1 MRQVTGEE
9 HTGFHLNLTEYARV
23 LWRKK
28 HMLVVPLFCC
38 ALVAYVGAKFL
49 APVYESSV
57 VLRIEN
63 ERVLNQ
69 QVAQIIQTQTQARRR
84 LRDAEMLTRL
94 RADLM
99 SGNFLDHLSLLLG
112 FHKDPGLIRSAQRA
126 KELQT
131 VTQDVSVEALV
142 LRSLRGVLRKKIQV
156 ERVGPG
162 LFQVSY
168 LDANPEACYIVADA
182 IVKLYIEEQA
192 KMKIIGL
199 REVSDF
205 SDEQL
210 AVYKERLDNTERL
223 LQEFQ
228 RRTSQQILVS
238 NPVGDANIGAA
249 ETLLRQLEI
258 EAADGQHVV
267 DGVKAKL
274 MEHINFVPPQNLIQG
289 DPSVNNMANE
299 LITQLDAELL
309 AELQGGG
316 TMVPGGSGTA
326 QAIVELQGDI
336 QNRLN
341 DLISDSY
348 PDIEQDYHPL
358 IDEYFYQVI
367 RLRSQE
373 EKLRKLHLY
382 VDAYREQVRLAPQ
395 LRSELQR
402 LQHNVAADRTLY
414 ETFLSAKT
422 SSQINEAAQNTQLGS
437 TMSIVEDATFPL
449 KPVRPNKAK
458 ILALAILFGLS
469 IGGGGLI
476 LTEFTDTSFKTVDEV
491 EQHLELRVI
500 GTIPRIEEG
509 GVEWH
514 GDNRKRRLAVWG
526 ATIIALTAVSIFAFY
541 FYGKSTKE
549 QWESI
554 QIKRPG
560 SVQLR
565 GN

>member
-1 MRQVTGEE
+1 MRQIKGEE
-9 HTGFHLNLTEYARV
+9 HTGFEFNLTEYARV

-28 HMLVVPLFCC
+28 HMLLVPLFFCVV
-38 ALVAYVGAKFL
+38 VASVGSKFL

-63 ERVLNQ
+63 EQVLNQ
-69 QVAQIIQTQTQARRR
+69 ELARIIQQQARRR
-84 LRDAEMLTRL
+84 MHDAEMLSRL
-94 RADLM
+94 RADLTG
-99 SGNFLDHLSLLLG
+99 GNFLDHLSMLLG
-112 FHKDPGLIRSAQRA
+112 FHKDPRLIQSAQRA
-126 KELQT
+126 REGQT
-131 VTQDVSVEALV
+131 VTQDVSVQELV
-142 LRSLRGVLRKKIQV
+142 LRSLRGVLRKKIEV
-156 ERVGPG
+156 GRTGPG
-162 LFQVSY
+162 LFRVSY

-182 IVKLYIEEQA
+182 IVKLYIEEQE
-192 KMKIIGL
+192 KMKMMGL

-210 AVYKERLDNTERL
+210 AVYKERLDNSERL
-223 LQEFQ
+223 LEEFQ
-228 RRTSQQILVS
+228 RRTSKQILTS
-238 NPVGDANIGAA
+238 NPVANPNIGAA

-258 EAADGQHVV
+258 EVADGQHVV
-267 DGVKAKL
+267 DGIKARL
-274 MEHINFVPPQNLIQG
+274 MEYINFVPPEKLIQG
-289 DPSVNNMANE
+289 DPAVNNMAQE

-309 AELQGGG
+309 AQLQGGG
-316 TMVPGGSGTA
+316 TVALGGTGA
-326 QAIVELQGDI
+326 ALAIVQLQGDI
-336 QNRLN
+336 QSRLN
-341 DLISDSY
+341 DLIRETY
-348 PDIEQDYHPL
+348 PDIEQDYRPL

-367 RLRSQE
+367 RLRSHE
-373 EKLRKLHLY
+373 EKLAKLNVY

-395 LRSELQR
+395 LTSELQR
-402 LQHNVAADRTLY
+402 LQANVAGDRTLY
-414 ETFLSAKT
+414 ETFLKAKT
-422 SSQINEAAQNTQLGS
+422 STQIDEAAQNTQLGS

-449 KPVRPNKAK
+449 SPVKPSKTK
-458 ILALAILFGLS
+458 ILALAILFGLT

-476 LTEFTDTSFKTVDEV
+476 LTEFTDSSFKTVEEV
-491 EQHLELRVI
+491 EQQLELRVI
-500 GTIPRIEEG
+500 GTIPRVEES

-514 GDNRKRRLAVWG
+514 GDNRKRRLAVWA

>member
-1 MRQVTGEE
+1 MRQVKGEE

-28 HMLVVPLFCC
+28 HMLLVPLFFCVV
-38 ALVAYVGAKFL
+38 VAYVGAKFL

-69 QVAQIIQTQTQARRR
+69 EVARIIRTQARRR
-84 LRDAEMLTRL
+84 MLDAEMLARL
-94 RADLM
+94 RADLT

-112 FHKDPGLIRSAQRA
+112 FHKDPRLIESAHRA
-126 KELQT
+126 KEEQS
-131 VTQDVSVEALV
+131 VTQDVSVEDLV

-156 ERVGPG
+156 GRAGPG
-162 LFQVSY
+162 LFRVSY

-182 IVKLYIEEQA
+182 IVKLYIEEQE
-192 KMKIIGL
+192 KMKILGL

-223 LQEFQ
+223 LEEFQ
-228 RRTSQQILVS
+228 RRTSKQILIS
-238 NPVGDANIGAA
+238 NPVGNVNIGPA

-258 EAADGQHVV
+258 EVADGQHVV
-267 DGVKAKL
+267 DGIKARL
-274 MEHINFVPPQNLIQG
+274 LEYINFVPPENLIQG
-289 DPSVNNMANE
+289 DPAVKNMADE

-316 TMVPGGSGTA
+316 GTTH
-326 QAIVELQGDI
+326 AIVALQGDI

-341 DLISDSY
+341 NLIRDSY
-348 PDIEQDYHPL
+348 PDIEQDYRPL

-367 RLRSQE
+367 KLRSQE
-373 EKLRKLHLY
+373 EKLRKLNLY

-395 LRSELQR
+395 LTSELNR
-402 LQHNVAADRTLY
+402 LQHNVTADRTLY

-422 SSQINEAAQNTQLGS
+422 SNQINEAAQNTQLGS

-449 KPVRPNKAK
+449 TPVKPNKTK

-476 LTEFTDTSFKTVDEV
+476 LTEFTNTSFKSVDEV

-500 GTIPRIEEG
+500 GTIPRVEEG
-509 GVEWH
+509 GVEWTVA
-514 GDNRKRRLAVWG
+514 NRKRRLAVWG

>member
-28 HMLVVPLFCC
+28 HMLLVPLFFCVV
-38 ALVAYVGAKFL
+38 VAYVGAKFL

-57 VLRIEN
+57 VMRIEN
-63 ERVLNQ
+63 ERVLNRE
-69 QVAQIIQTQTQARRR
+69 VARMIQSQARRR
-84 LRDAEMLTRL
+84 LHDAEMLARL
-94 RADLM
+94 RADLT
-99 SGNFLDHLSLLLG
+99 SASFLDQLSMLLG
-112 FHKDPGLIRSAQRA
+112 FHKDPRLIGRAKRA
-126 KELQT
+126 KEEQT
-131 VTQDVSVEALV
+131 VTRDVSIETLV
-142 LRSLRGVLRKKIQV
+142 LRRLRGVLRRKIQV
-156 ERVGPG
+156 GREGPG
-162 LFQVSY
+162 LFRVSY

-182 IVKLYIEEQA
+182 IVKLYIEEQE
-192 KMKIIGL
+192 KMKILGL

-223 LQEFQ
+223 LEEFQ
-228 RRTSQQILVS
+228 RRTSKQILIS
-238 NPVGDANIGAA
+238 NPVGNVNIGAA

-267 DGVKAKL
+267 DGIKARL
-274 MEHINFVPPQNLIQG
+274 LEYINFVPPENLIQG
-289 DPSVNNMANE
+289 DPAVKNMADE

-316 TMVPGGSGTA
+316 GTTH
-326 QAIVELQGDI
+326 AIVALQGDI

-341 DLISDSY
+341 NLIRDSY
-348 PDIEQDYHPL
+348 PDIEQDYRPL

-367 RLRSQE
+367 KLRSQE
-373 EKLRKLHLY
+373 EKLRKLNLY

-395 LRSELQR
+395 LTSELKR
-402 LQHNVAADRTLY
+402 LQHNVTADRTLY

-422 SSQINEAAQNTQLGS
+422 SNQINEAAQNTQLGS

-449 KPVRPNKAK
+449 TPVKPNKTK

-476 LTEFTDTSFKTVDEV
+476 LTEFTNTSFKSVDEV

-500 GTIPRIEEG
+500 GTIPRVEEG
-509 GVEWH
+509 EVEWQ
-514 GDNRKRRLAVWG
+514 GDNRKRSLAVWG
-526 ATIIALTAVSIFAFY
+526 ATIVALITVSIFAFY